1 MYEMVGSDLSKKDSE
16 NESDQPKAST
26 FQIPSLEISE
36 EREEE
41 IIKNFTNTVIEHGFE
56 SPALLFLIPLKP
68 VSPIASQL
76 TLLPFAPLMESFNIP
91 AYDYVAFLRKMEN
104 MDRIL
109 EIIEENLDKK
119 GKEGGWL
126 SNIFKKWMNKSEE
139 QE

>member
-1 MYEMVGSDLSKKDSE
+1 MVGSELSKKDSK

-126 SNIFKKWMNKSEE
+126 SNLFKKWMNKSEE

>member
-1 MYEMVGSDLSKKDSE
+1 MVGSNSSKKESE
-16 NESDQPKAST
+16 NESDRPKEST
-26 FQIPSLEISE
+26 FQIPTLEITE

-41 IIKNFTNTVIEHGFE
+41 IIKNFTDTIIEHGFE

-109 EIIEENLDKK
+109 EVIEEHMDKK
-119 GKEGGWL
+119 EKDGGWL
-126 SNIFKKWMNKSEE
+126 SNLFKKWMNKGKE

>member
-1 MYEMVGSDLSKKDSE
+1 MVGSELSKKDSK

-119 GKEGGWL
+119 GKDGGWL
-126 SNIFKKWMNKSEE
+126 SNLFKKWMNKSEE